1 MDTIDQSA
9 IVSPVGQRVRR
20 IGARMLLAGLIFLLS
35 WGGLALSRGG
45 TTISPLWLANAVLA
59 VVLLH
64 SRRQTAAGWIGAAFL
79 GFFASNNLSQFQ
91 PVGGAVFAAINCA
104 EAAGGCWL
112 VLRWQKRVPDM
123 THLPDVLRF
132 VLCCGVAAPLLSGLT
147 AALWI
152 AVPAGGTMARL
163 WFEWS
168 VADGLGTVILG
179 PILLIGMHA
188 WQRRETVSS
197 ARVGEIALILGGNA
211 VATMIVFGQSRYPLL
226 FLGLPMVIVATFRLG
241 VLGTAAAITVV
252 SLIATAGT
260 LGGSGPIA
268 LIQATLATRIHILQ
282 LFLITCFAIGLPF
295 ASALAGR
302 DRDRADLK
310 RSRDFSDTLVSGMQ
324 EVVFRTDAD
333 GRWIFLN
340 PAWQTLTGYT
350 VAESLGWPTTRL
362 LHPDDKIQ
370 AGKGYPNIVSGS
382 VTEATLNQR
391 FYTKS
396 GDIRQI
402 EVTLR
407 RLAGKDGAFDGTIG
421 TIRDITHAVAT
432 QRALADSEAR
442 FRRVA
447 EAAPVGVYV
456 AAADG
461 AITYVNKAWSD
472 KIGMSVED
480 SLGTGW
486 MAALADPEDYLRQPP
501 WVDFTPGEVRHRE
514 EAFRGA
520 DGGIIWA
527 HIVNAAE
534 FDDEGRVSGFIG
546 AIVDITEQR
555 AAHAALAES
564 QRLFEALAKL
574 SPAGI
579 FRADVGGGI
588 TYVNAAWQGLADLA
602 EDEVMGSDWGAA
614 IHPDDLARVSG
625 QWAEIVQESGELRT
639 EFRFRHKD
647 NSDHWVEVM
656 TAPELDAAGKRIGFI
671 GVNIDISERKR
682 AEVVLAEREE
692 QLRLLAENAT
702 DAVFRLS
709 LDGICLYA
717 SPSVGE
723 MIGVEPRHLIGHN
736 MLDRFHPDDAAA
748 VIAAYRAL
756 AAGEVERSVIAYR
769 SEPMDTARAG
779 TWVWLESNSGLVR
792 DPDSHEPRE
801 IICSIRDIS
810 VRKELEFELDR
821 ARRHA
826 EVAAQAKSSFLAN
839 MSHEIRTP
847 MNGVL
852 GFTEL
857 LLAEGPRED
866 QQQKLQM
873 IADSGNSMMR
883 LLNDILD
890 LSKIEAGHVTLA
902 QDRIDL
908 RHLAQGCAML
918 IMPLT
923 TRAGIDLRT
932 VIADDVPTS
941 VIGDGLR
948 LRQIILNLLGNA
960 AKFTAEGAILLDVAV
975 AGDELVI
982 SVGDT
987 GIGIAADRQTAIFED
1002 FVQADTATSRTY
1014 GGTGLG
1020 LAISTELAK
1029 LMGGRLSLSSAL
1041 GVGTTV
1047 TLRIP
1052 LTIAPDVAS
1061 HARATPADPVAILP
1075 PIGATRILVAED
1087 HDVNQLLIKA
1097 MLTRLGHSPVIA
1109 RNGTEAVAMVQ
1120 DAFLQ
1125 GQPFGLVLMDMQM
1138 PEIDGIEAT
1147 RRIRS
1152 GGTNAAAV
1160 PIVALTANAYA
1171 SDVDSC
1177 RAAGMQDHLAKP
1189 VQLAALDHIVRR
1201 WAIAPATTAPAPDTI
1216 PASAD
1221 PELIAQFD
1229 ARIQRM
1235 FELLDTALAGPLTPP
1250 VIDDLR
1256 DALHKL
1262 AGTAAFFG
1270 NADLGTMAANLDAR
1284 LGSAAAT
1291 PAMLAEMLP
1300 EMLPELLSAARTD
1313 LQRVAAGAR

>member
-1 MDTIDQSA
+1 MKTIPHTDA
-9 IVSPVGQRVRR
+9 VSRVGQRVRW
-20 IGARMLLAGLIFLLS
+20 IGARAAFAGLIFLLS
-35 WGGLALSRGG
+35 WGGIALTQSG

-59 VVLLH
+59 AVLLH
-64 SRRQTAAGWIGAAFL
+64 NPRQAAAAGWIGAAFI
-79 GFFASNNLSQFQ
+79 GY
-91 PVGGAVFAAINCA
+91 FAANCLGHYPFLDCVVLAAVNCA
-104 EAAGGCWL
+104 EAALGCWL
-112 VLRWQKRVPDM
+112 VLRWQQRVPDM

-132 VLCCGVAAPLLSGLT
+132 VLCCGIAAPLLAGL
-147 AALWI
+147 AAAAWI
-152 AVPAGGTMARL
+152 AIPAGRALAPL

-168 VADGLGTVILG
+168 VADGLGTMILG

-188 WQRRETVSS
+188 WVRRDTISS
-197 ARVGEIALILGGNA
+197 APAGEVALILGGNA
-211 VATMIVFGQSRYPLL
+211 LVTMVVFGQSSFPLL
-226 FLGLPMVIVATFRLG
+226 FLALPMVILATFRLG

-252 SLIATAGT
+252 SVIATAGT
-260 LGGSGPIA
+260 ISGTGPIT
-268 LIQATLATRIHILQ
+268 LIEASLATRIHMLQ
-282 LFLITCFAIGLPF
+282 LFLVTAFAIGLPF

-302 DRDRADLK
+302 DRDRAELK
-310 RSRDFSDTLVSGMQ
+310 RSRDFSDTLVSTMQ
-324 EVVFRTDAD
+324 EVVFRTDAE

-350 VAESLGWPTTRL
+350 VAESLGWPTSRL
-362 LHPDDKIQ
+362 LHPDDKVQ
-370 AGKGYPNIVSGS
+370 AGKGYPNIVSGA
-382 VTEATLNQR
+382 VTEATLNHR

-396 GDIRQI
+396 GESRQI

-407 RLAGKDGAFDGTIG
+407 RLAREDGAFDGTIG

-447 EAAPVGVYV
+447 EAAPVGIYV
-456 AAADG
+456 AGADG
-461 AITYVNKAWSD
+461 GITYSNKAWSD
-472 KIGMSVED
+472 KVGMSVEE
-480 SLGTGW
+480 SLGNGW
-486 MAALADPEDYLRQPP
+486 MAALADPEDYFRQPP
-501 WVDFTPGEVRHRE
+501 WVDFTPGEVRQRE
-514 EAFRGA
+514 VAFRRP
-520 DGGIIWA
+520 DGGISWI
-527 HIVNAAE
+527 HIANSAE

-546 AIVDITEQR
+546 AMVDITEQR
-555 AAHAALAES
+555 AANEALAES

-579 FRADVGGGI
+579 FRADVAGGV
-588 TYVNAAWQGLADLA
+588 TYVNAAWQSVTDLA
-602 EDEVMGSDWGAA
+602 EHEAMGSEWGAA
-614 IHPDDLARVSG
+614 IHPDDVARVSEL
-625 QWAEIVQESGELRT
+625 WAEVVQGSGELRT

-647 NSDHWVEVM
+647 NSDHWVDLM
-656 TAPELDAAGKRIGFI
+656 TAPEVDAAGKRIGFI

-709 LDGICLYA
+709 LDGVCLYA

-723 MIGVEPRHLIGHN
+723 MIGVAPGQLIGKN
-736 MLDRFHPDDAAA
+736 MLRRFHPDDTAA
-748 VIAAYRAL
+748 VQAAYSAL
-756 AAGEVERSVIAYR
+756 SSGDVERLVIAYR
-769 SEPMDTARAG
+769 AEPLDAARAG

-792 DPDSHEPRE
+792 DPHTHEPRE
-801 IICSIRDIS
+801 IICSVRDIS

-852 GFTEL
+852 GFAEL
-857 LLAEGPRED
+857 LLAESPRPD

-873 IADSGNSMMR
+873 IADSGQSMMR

-902 QDRIDL
+902 QDHIDL
-908 RHLAQGCAML
+908 RHLAQGCATL

-932 VIADDVPTS
+932 EIADDVPAR

-960 AKFTAEGAILLDVAV
+960 AKFTAEGTILLGVAV
-975 AGDELVI
+975 AEGELVI

-987 GIGIAADRQTAIFED
+987 GIGIAADRQAAIFD
-1002 FVQADTATSRTY
+1002 NFVQADAATTRTY

-1029 LMGGRLSLSSAL
+1029 LMGGRLSLFSAL

-1052 LTIAPDVAS
+1052 LVVVPDGAS
-1061 HARATPADPVAILP
+1061 ATPVAPVKPAAALP
-1075 PIGATRILVAED
+1075 PIAATRILVAED

-1109 RNGTEAVAMVQ
+1109 RNGIEAVAMVQ
-1120 DAFLQ
+1120 DAFLL

-1152 GGTNAAAV
+1152 GGTAAAAV

-1171 SDVDSC
+1171 SDVDAC
-1177 RAAGMQDHLAKP
+1177 HAAGMQDHLAKP

-1201 WAIAPATTAPAPDTI
+1201 WAIAPADAAPVPSAI

-1221 PELIAQFD
+1221 PDLIAQFD
-1229 ARIQRM
+1229 ARMQRM
-1235 FELLDTALAGPLTPP
+1235 FDMLDIALAGPLTPA

-1270 NADLGTMAANLDAR
+1270 QGDLGTMAANLDER
-1284 LGSAAAT
+1284 LGSDVAT
-1291 PAMLAEMLP
+1291 P
-1300 EMLPELLSAARTD
+1300 EMLEVARAD
-1313 LQRVAAGAR
+1313 MRRVAAGAR

>member
-1 MDTIDQSA
+1 MTTIDRIA
-9 IVSPVGQRVRR
+9 SPSPTAERVRR
-20 IGARMLLAGLIFLLS
+20 FAMRAVFAALILVVSL
-35 WGGLALSRGG
+35 GGMALSRNG
-45 TTISPLWLANAVLA
+45 TTISPLWLANGVLA

-64 SRRQTAAGWIGAAFL
+64 STRRTAPGWIGAGFA
-79 GFFASNNLSQFQ
+79 GFFTANLIGHFAFPGS
-91 PVGGAVFAAINCA
+91 AVLAAINCA
-104 EAAGGCWL
+104 EAAGGAWL
-112 VLRWQKRVPDM
+112 VLRSQKTVPDM

-132 VLCCGVAAPLLSGLT
+132 VWGCALVAPFLSGLA

-152 AVPAGGTMARL
+152 GWSSARPMFRI
-163 WFEWS
+163 WFEWT
-168 VADGLGTVILG
+168 VADGLGTMILG
-179 PILLIGMHA
+179 PILLIGMHS
-188 WQRRETVSS
+188 WTRRDMVNS
-197 ARVGEIALILGGNA
+197 ARFGEIVLILGANA
-211 VATMIVFGQSRYPLL
+211 IVSAVVFGQSTYPLL
-226 FLGLPMVIVATFRLG
+226 FLALPMVIIATFRLG
-241 VLGTAAAITVV
+241 VLGTAGAITVV
-252 SLIATAGT
+252 SVIATAATIAGT
-260 LGGSGPIA
+260 GPIA
-268 LIQATLATRIHILQ
+268 MIQATLPAHIHMLQ
-282 LFLITCFAIGLPF
+282 LFLVIAFAIGLPF

-302 DRDRADLK
+302 DRVRRDLK
-310 RSRDFSDTLVSGMQ
+310 RSRDFSETLVSAMQ
-324 EVVFRTDAD
+324 EVVFRSDAD

-340 PAWQTLTGYT
+340 PAWETLTGYPI
-350 VAESLGWPTTRL
+350 AESLGWPTTRL
-362 LHPDDKIQ
+362 LLPDDLAQ
-370 AGKGYPNIVSGS
+370 ASKGYPHIVSGALN
-382 VTEATLNQR
+382 EATLNQR
-391 FYTKS
+391 FRTKS
-396 GDIRQI
+396 GEVRQI

-407 RLAGKDGAFDGTIG
+407 RLARDDGSFDGTIG
-421 TIRDITHAVAT
+421 TIRDITQAVAT

-461 AITYVNKAWSD
+461 QATYVNKAWTD
-472 KIGMSVED
+472 MIARDAEEL
-480 SLGTGW
+480 LGNRW
-486 MAALADPEDYLRQPP
+486 MEALADPDEYFRQPP
-501 WVDFTPGEVRHRE
+501 WVAFAPGEVRKRE
-514 EAFRGA
+514 VPFRRP
-520 DGGIIWA
+520 DGDIIWVQV
-527 HIVNAAE
+527 VNTAE
-534 FDDEGRVSGFIG
+534 FDDHGNVSGFIG

-555 AAHAALAES
+555 ASRDALAES

-579 FRADVGGGI
+579 FRADRDGGV
-588 TYVNAAWQGLADLA
+588 TYVNAAWQAIADLA
-602 EDEVMGSDWGAA
+602 EHEAMGSDWGAA
-614 IHPDDLARVSG
+614 IHPDDLPRVSQ
-625 QWAEIVQESGELRT
+625 QWAEVVQGSGELRT

-647 NSDHWVEVM
+647 GTDLWVEVM
-656 TAPELDAAGKRIGFI
+656 TAPEVDAAGNRIGFI

-682 AEVVLAEREE
+682 AEAALAEREE

-709 LDGICLYA
+709 LDGKCLYA

-723 MIGVEPRHLIGHN
+723 MLGIAPRHLIGQN
-736 MLDRFHPDDAAA
+736 MLTRFHPDDTDP
-748 VIAAYRAL
+748 VIAAHHAL
-756 AAGEVERSVIAYR
+756 ATGQVERLVIAYR
-769 SEPMDTARAG
+769 SEPLDAARAG
-779 TWVWLESNSGLVR
+779 TWIWLESNSGLVR
-792 DPDSHEPRE
+792 DPETQQPRE
-801 IICSIRDIS
+801 LICSIRDITM
-810 VRKELEFELDR
+810 RKELEFELDR

-857 LLAEGPRED
+857 LLAEAPRAD
-866 QQQKLQM
+866 QEQKLQM
-873 IADSGNSMMR
+873 IADSGHSMMR

-908 RHLAQGCAML
+908 QHLARGCVRL

-923 TRAGIDLRT
+923 TRAGIEMRT
-932 VIADDVPTS
+932 EIADDVPTT

-960 AKFTAEGAILLDVAV
+960 AKFTAEGSIQLGVAV
-975 AGDELVI
+975 AGDDLLI

-987 GIGIAADRQTAIFED
+987 GIGIASDRQAAIFEN
-1002 FVQADTATSRTY
+1002 FVQADAATTRTY

-1029 LMGGRLSLSSAL
+1029 LMGGRLSLFSAL

-1052 LTIAPDVAS
+1052 ILLPSDDESIDRGTAAAAVETLPAIA
-1061 HARATPADPVAILP
+1061 
-1075 PIGATRILVAED
+1075 ATRILVAED

-1097 MLTRLGHSPVIA
+1097 MLTRLGHNPVIA
-1109 RNGTEAVAMVQ
+1109 RNGTEAVAMLG

-1147 RRIRS
+1147 RRIRAGS
-1152 GGTNAAAV
+1152 TATAGV

-1171 SDVDSC
+1171 SDIEAC

-1189 VQLAALDHIVRR
+1189 VQLAALDRIVRR
-1201 WAIAPATTAPAPDTI
+1201 WAVAPAVGAKPPAAI

-1221 PELIAQFD
+1221 PDLIAQFD
-1229 ARIQRM
+1229 TRMQRM
-1235 FELLDTALAGPLTPP
+1235 FETLDIALAGPLTSP
-1250 VIDDLR
+1250 VIEDLR
-1256 DALHKL
+1256 HALHRL

-1270 NADLGTMAANLDAR
+1270 KAELGTMAANLDEQLGRLTATTEMLDAAR
-1284 LGSAAAT
+1284 SELRRAAAGD
-1291 PAMLAEMLP
+1291 
-1300 EMLPELLSAARTD
+1300 R
-1313 LQRVAAGAR
+1313 

>member
-1 MDTIDQSA
+1 MDRIDESA
-9 IVSPVGQRVRR
+9 AISPAGQRLRW
-20 IGARMLLAGLIFLLS
+20 IGARAVFAGIIFALS
-35 WGGLALSRGG
+35 WGGVALTHGG
-45 TTISPLWLANAVLA
+45 ATISPLWLPNAVLA
-59 VVLLH
+59 VVLLQ
-64 SRRQTAAGWIGAAFL
+64 SRRQTAAAWIGAAFL
-79 GFFASNNLSQFQ
+79 GYLAANSLDHFQ
-91 PVGGAVFAAINCA
+91 LPGNILLAAINCA

-123 THLPDVLRF
+123 THLPDVFRF
-132 VLCCGVAAPLLSGLT
+132 VLCCGIAAPLLAGLA

-152 AVPAGGTMARL
+152 TVPTGRPIAQL

-168 VADGLGTVILG
+168 IADGLGMVILG
-179 PILLIGMHA
+179 TILLIAMQA
-188 WQRRETVSS
+188 WSRRDMISS
-197 ARVGEIALILGGNA
+197 APVSEIVLILGGNA
-211 VATMIVFGQSRYPLL
+211 IVAMIVFGQTTYPLL

-252 SLIATAGT
+252 SVIATAGT
-260 LGGSGPIA
+260 LNGSGPIA
-268 LIQATLATRIHILQ
+268 LIQATLATQIHILQ
-282 LFLITCFAIGLPF
+282 LFLVTAFAIGLPF

-310 RSRDFSDTLVSGMQ
+310 RSRDFSDTLVSTMQ
-324 EVVFRTDAD
+324 EVVFRTDAE
-333 GRWIFLN
+333 GHWIFLN
-340 PAWQTLTGYT
+340 PAWQTLTGYS

-362 LHPDDKIQ
+362 LHADDKIQ
-370 AGKGYPNIVSGS
+370 AGKGYPNIVSGA

-391 FYTKS
+391 FYTRS
-396 GDIRQI
+396 GESRQI

-407 RLAGKDGAFDGTIG
+407 RLAGKDGAFEGTIG

-461 AITYVNKAWSD
+461 AITYVNKAWTD
-472 KIGMSVED
+472 MIGMDAEALLD
-480 SLGTGW
+480 TGW
-486 MAALADPEDYLRQPP
+486 TAALADPTDYFRQTP
-501 WVDFTPGEVRHRE
+501 WVNFTPGEVRQRE
-514 EAFRGA
+514 VAFRRPNG
-520 DGGIIWA
+520 DIIWV
-527 HIVNAAE
+527 HVVNTAE
-534 FDDEGRVSGFIG
+534 FDNEGHVSGFIG

-555 AAHAALAES
+555 AARDALAES

-574 SPAGI
+574 SPAGV
-579 FRADVGGGI
+579 FRADLQGGV
-588 TYVNAAWQGLADLA
+588 TYVNAAWQGLADLSEQEA
-602 EDEVMGSDWGAA
+602 MGSDWGAA

-625 QWAEIVQESGELRT
+625 QWAETVQDTGELRT

-647 NSDHWVEVM
+647 NSDHWIEVI
-656 TAPELDAAGKRIGFI
+656 TAPEVDVSGKRIGFI

-682 AEVVLAEREE
+682 AEVILAEREE

-723 MIGVEPRHLIGHN
+723 MIGVAPRHLIGYD
-736 MLDRFHPDDAAA
+736 MLTRFHPDDAAL

-756 AAGEVERSVIAYR
+756 AAGEVDRLVIAYR
-769 SEPMDTARAG
+769 SEPMDEARAG

-792 DPDSHEPRE
+792 DPDTQQPRE
-801 IICSIRDIS
+801 IICSVRDIS

-826 EVAAQAKSSFLAN
+826 EVAAQAKSSFLAK

-857 LLAEGPRED
+857 LLAEAPRAD

-908 RHLAQGCAML
+908 RHLAHGCAKL

-932 VIADDVPTS
+932 TIADDVPAS

-948 LRQIILNLLGNA
+948 LRQIILNLLSNA
-960 AKFTAEGAILLDVAV
+960 AKFTAEGAILLGVAV
-975 AGDELVI
+975 SGDELVI

-987 GIGIAADRQTAIFED
+987 GIGIAADRQAAIFED
-1002 FVQADTATSRTY
+1002 FVQADAATNRRY

-1029 LMGGRLSLSSAL
+1029 LMGGRLSLFSAL

-1052 LTIAPDVAS
+1052 LSLAPDIAS
-1061 HARATPADPVAILP
+1061 APPASASDPIPILP
-1075 PIGATRILVAED
+1075 PIAATRILVAED

-1097 MLTRLGHSPVIA
+1097 MLTRLGHNPVIA

-1152 GGTNAAAV
+1152 GGTSAAAV
-1160 PIVALTANAYA
+1160 PIVALTANAYT
-1171 SDVDSC
+1171 SDVDAC
-1177 RAAGMQDHLAKP
+1177 HAAGMQDHLAKP

-1201 WAIAPATTAPAPDTI
+1201 WAIAPDTGVVAAHAV
-1216 PASAD
+1216 PASTD

-1229 ARIQRM
+1229 ARMQRM
-1235 FELLDTALAGPLTPP
+1235 FEMLDTALATPLTPRA
-1250 VIDDLR
+1250 IEDLR
-1256 DALHKL
+1256 DALHRL

-1270 NADLGTMAANLDAR
+1270 KAELGTMAADLDER
-1284 LGSAAAT
+1284 LGDDAAT
-1291 PAMLAEMLP
+1291 QALLP
-1300 EMLPELLSAARTD
+1300 EMLHAARTD
-1313 LQRVAAGAR
+1313 LRRVAAGGC

>member
-1 MDTIDQSA
+1 METIDHNA
-9 IVSPVGQRVRR
+9 TVSLVEQRVRW
-20 IGARMLLAGLIFLLS
+20 IGARALFAGLTFLLS
-35 WGGLALSRGG
+35 WGGFALSHGG
-45 TTISPLWLANAVLA
+45 TTISALWLPNAVLA

-64 SRRQTAAGWIGAAFL
+64 SQRRTVAGWIGAAFL
-79 GFFASNNLSQFQ
+79 GYFAANALNHFQ
-91 PVGGAVFAAINCA
+91 PSGNIILAVINCA

-123 THLPDVLRF
+123 AHLPDVLRF
-132 VLCCGVAAPLLSGLT
+132 VLCCGVAAPLLSGLA

-152 AVPAGGTMARL
+152 AVPTGRAISRL
-163 WFEWS
+163 WFDWS

-179 PILLIGMHA
+179 PILLIGMQA
-188 WQRRETVSS
+188 WSRRDMIDS
-197 ARVGEIALILGGNA
+197 AKVGEIALILGGNA
-211 VATMIVFGQSRYPLL
+211 VVTMIVFGQTAYPLL

-241 VLGTAAAITVV
+241 VVGTAAAITVV
-252 SLIATAGT
+252 SVIATAGT
-260 LGGSGPIA
+260 LGGTGPIA
-268 LIQATLATRIHILQ
+268 MIQATQATQIHILQ
-282 LFLITCFAIGLPF
+282 LFLITAFAIGLPF

-310 RSRDFSDTLVSGMQ
+310 RSRDFSDTLVSTMQ
-324 EVVFRTDAD
+324 EVVFRTDAN

-370 AGKGYPNIVSGS
+370 AGKGYPNIVSGA

-391 FYTKS
+391 FYKKNGES
-396 GDIRQI
+396 RQI
-402 EVTLR
+402 EVTLS
-407 RLAGKDGAFDGTIG
+407 RLAGEDGAFDGTIG
-421 TIRDITHAVAT
+421 TIRDITNAVAT

-461 AITYVNKAWSD
+461 SVTYVNKAWAD
-472 KIGMSVED
+472 MVGMPAEAL
-480 SLGTGW
+480 LGNGW
-486 MAALADPEDYLRQPP
+486 MTALADPEAYFRQPP
-501 WVDFTPGEVRHRE
+501 WVNFTPGEVRQRE
-514 EAFRGA
+514 EAFRRPDGA
-520 DGGIIWA
+520 IIWV
-527 HIVNAAE
+527 HIVNTAE
-534 FDDEGRVSGFIG
+534 FDDEGRVGGFIG

-555 AAHAALAES
+555 AAHEALAES

-579 FRADVGGGI
+579 FRADLDGGV
-588 TYVNAAWQGLADLA
+588 TYVNAAWQGLADLT
-602 EDEVMGSDWGAA
+602 EEEGMGSNWGAA

-625 QWAEIVQESGELRT
+625 QWAEVVQQSGELRT

-656 TAPELDAAGKRIGFI
+656 TAPELDASGKRIGFI

-709 LDGICLYA
+709 LEGICLYA

-723 MIGVEPRHLIGHN
+723 LIGVAPRHLIGQN
-736 MLDRFHPDDAAA
+736 MLARFHPEDADA
-748 VIAAYRAL
+748 VIAAHRAL
-756 AAGEVERSVIAYR
+756 ALGEVERLVTAYR
-769 SEPMDTARAG
+769 SEPMDEARAG

-792 DPDSHEPRE
+792 DPDTNEPRE
-801 IICSIRDIS
+801 IICSVRDIS

-857 LLAEGPRED
+857 LLAEGPRAD

-908 RHLAQGCAML
+908 QHLAQGCAKL

-932 VIADDVPTS
+932 TIADDVPAS

-960 AKFTAEGAILLDVAV
+960 AKFTAEGAILLGVAV

-987 GIGIAADRQTAIFED
+987 GIGIAADRQAAIFEE
-1002 FVQADTATSRTY
+1002 FVQADAATNRAY

-1029 LMGGRLSLSSAL
+1029 LMGGRLSLFSAL

-1052 LTIAPDVAS
+1052 LTIAPEVAS
-1061 HARATPADPVAILP
+1061 ETRISTAQPVAILP
-1075 PIGATRILVAED
+1075 QIAATRILVAED

-1120 DAFLQ
+1120 NAFSQ

-1152 GGTNAAAV
+1152 GATQAATV

-1171 SDVDSC
+1171 SDVEAC
-1177 RAAGMQDHLAKP
+1177 HAAGMQDHLAKP

-1201 WAIAPATTAPAPDTI
+1201 WALAPATTAPVASAT

-1229 ARIQRM
+1229 ARMQRM
-1235 FELLDTALAGPLTPP
+1235 FDLLDTALAGPLTPP

-1270 NADLGTMAANLDAR
+1270 KADLGTMAANLDER
-1284 LGSAAAT
+1284 LGNEAGS
-1291 PAMLAEMLP
+1291 PALLHELLP
-1300 EMLPELLSAARTD
+1300 EILSAARTD
-1313 LQRVAAGAR
+1313 LRRLAAGAR